1 MTRPMHATSWAG
13 QGAYSNYSSLRTGP
27 LAPALPRSLLS
38 AIGRLHS
45 WNFTQRRLRRAGCF
59 IDRSATKPQTFYAA
73 QFWSA
78 RMVAASKRPLGQVS
92 ALWDYLEGGALVMS
106 ANEVLASDITV
117 SPLPLLYPRLVKRD
131 NERKSSSICRT
142 PFAKS
147 MILL

>member
-1 MTRPMHATSWAG
+1 
-13 QGAYSNYSSLRTGP
+13 
-27 LAPALPRSLLS
+27 
-38 AIGRLHS
+38 
-45 WNFTQRRLRRAGCF
+45 
-59 IDRSATKPQTFYAA
+59 
-73 QFWSA
+73 
-78 RMVAASKRPLGQVS
+78 MVAASKRPLGQVS

-117 SPLPLLYPRLVKRD
+117 SPVFLLYPWLVKRD